1 MIKGTGIDIVEVA
14 RIAQSLSRGDNFRKL
29 VFSEEEIAYCE
40 QQGRRGHESY
50 AGRFAAKEAF
60 LKALG
65 TGWRGELQFHE
76 VTFINDEMGK
86 PYLVLKGKSKAAL
99 KAYNDCR
106 IHVSISHTPHYAT
119 AMVIIEE
126 I

>member
-14 RIAQSLSRGDNFRKL
+14 RIAQSLGKDERFREL
-29 VFSEEEIAYCE
+29 VFAEEEVAYCE
-40 QQGRRGHESY
+40 NQSKNFESY

-65 TGWRGELQFHE
+65 TGWRGELQFHDL
-76 VTFINDEMGK
+76 VFMNDELGK
-86 PYLVLKGKSKAAL
+86 PYLVLKGKSKEVL
-99 KAYNDCR
+99 HVYNHC
-106 IHVSISHTPHYAT
+106 IVHVSISHTSHYAT

-126 I
+126 K

>member
-40 QQGRRGHESY
+40 QQGRGHESY

-76 VTFINDEMGK
+76 VTFINDELGK
-86 PYLVLKGKSKAAL
+86 PYLVLKGKSKTAL